1 MIKQQVENHLL
12 EFAQLN
18 AVLIKRRVPAEKYV
32 QKFEKLWYKD
42 WECQNKNDFDI
53 LEDLFWSIEAFEPD
67 GNIRKHCSHCIG
79 AEELFQDVKKH
90 QQMLLKLLMK
100 NEKTKLAKMET

>member
-1 MIKQQVENHLL
+1 MIKQQVDNYLL

-18 AVLIKRRVPAEKYV
+18 VALIKRRITAEKYV

-42 WECQNKNDFDI
+42 GKFQNKNEFDI

-67 GNIRKHCSHCIG
+67 DNIRKNCSHCIG
-79 AEELFQDVKKH
+79 AEELFCDVKKH
-90 QQMLLKLLMK
+90 QQKLLKLLRK
-100 NEKTKLAKMET
+100 NEKTKLANMEN